1 MSGGNEGT
9 ANMSAGTWTVAEAKA
24 KLSEVIERAQ
34 LAGPQAI
41 TKNGRKAVVVVAVE
55 EWERKTKRAGNLAE
69 FFAASPLRGS
79 RMKTKRVAGRLRKL
93 DL

>member
-1 MSGGNEGT
+1 MDNDI
-9 ANMSAGTWTVAEAKA
+9 WTVAEAKA

-34 LAGPQAI
+34 KEGPQVI
-41 TKNGRKAVVVVAVE
+41 TRNGRRAVVVVDAD
-55 EWERKTKRAGNLAE
+55 EWERRTKRSGSLAE

-79 RMKTKRVAGRLRKL
+79 GLKVRRSKDRMRPT